1 VIRRALNT
9 LPLVASAAGGA
20 YAAGILL
27 GHLYAWA
34 EPRLADW
41 TANRRNGG
49 GAR

>member
-1 VIRRALNT
+1 MIRRIVNT

-20 YAAGILL
+20 YAAGLIL

-41 TANRRNGG
+41 TAKRLGG
-49 GAR
+49 VR